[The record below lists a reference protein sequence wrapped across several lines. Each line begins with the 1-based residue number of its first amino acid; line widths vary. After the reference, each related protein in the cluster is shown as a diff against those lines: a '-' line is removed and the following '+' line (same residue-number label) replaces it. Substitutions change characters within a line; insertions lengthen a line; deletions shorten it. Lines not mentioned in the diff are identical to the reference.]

1 MFLENYL
8 EDIQALCESRKVKSL
23 YAFGSVLTKQFNV
36 NSDVDLI
43 VDIDEDDPIVYAE
56 SYFDLKFKL
65 EELMQKPIDL
75 LEKKGLKNRHLL
87 QVIEQTKQVVY
98 ES

>member
-1 MFLENYL
+1 MFLKNYVK
-8 EDIQALCESRKVKSL
+8 DIQALCEGHKVKSL
-23 YAFGSVLTKQFNV
+23 YAFGSVLTKRFNV

-87 QVIEQTKQVVY
+87 RVIEQTKQVVY